1 MKSCPSLALPNFDVP
16 FSFIYPGAKINEVL
30 YIFDGFSGATLEIS
44 HLISQIQSHDLS
56 FANIN
61 EQPYVGFGRFYT
73 VKELS
78 GRPDNL

>member
-1 MKSCPSLALPNFDVP
+1 MKRCPSLALPNFYVP
-16 FSFIYPGAKINEVL
+16 FSFIYPGPKINEVL

-44 HLISQIQSHDLS
+44 RLISQIQTHEFG

-61 EQPYVGFGRFYT
+61 EQPYVGCGRFYP

-78 GRPDNL
+78 G